1 MKIIYCT
8 HSLCNPGG
16 MERVLVNKVTY
27 LVNRLHWDVSIVTTD
42 QKSRPAFYPL
52 PEGVK
57 TTDLGI
63 NYSDDNVKSPAE
75 KILGYLKK
83 KRKHKNCCPNC

>member
-27 LVNRLHWDVSIVTTD
+27 LVEKLHWDVSIVAGRSAD
-42 QKSRPAFYPL
+42 DR
-52 PEGVK
+52 
-57 TTDLGI
+57 LG
-63 NYSDDNVKSPAE
+63 
-75 KILGYLKK
+75 
-83 KRKHKNCCPNC
+83 H

>member
-57 TTDLGI
+57 NNRPRNKLLGRQRK
-63 NYSDDNVKSPAE
+63 KSGRKDSGLPEE
-75 KILGYLKK
+75 KEKA
-83 KRKHKNCCPNC
+83 